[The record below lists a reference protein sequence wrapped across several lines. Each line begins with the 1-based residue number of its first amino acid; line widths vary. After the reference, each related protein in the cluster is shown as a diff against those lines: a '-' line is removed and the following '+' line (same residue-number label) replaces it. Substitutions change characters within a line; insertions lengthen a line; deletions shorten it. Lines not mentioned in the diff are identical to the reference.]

1 MSQLYRMSKLLAGIS
16 VEHGLDGL
24 YQIALYERRHV
35 VLSGKC
41 NNDLERILSRDAVE
55 QYTRGGVREDPRIG
69 PGESDPRRQIRKRAL
84 EG

>member
-55 QYTRGGVREDPRIG
+55 QYTREFPLIVWRFRQRG
-69 PGESDPRRQIRKRAL
+69 PAAHIWSSV
-84 EG
+84 